1 MYPMDLP
8 SFNNKISRW
17 HHQVVRL
24 HQIHNRCSWIP
35 QWFNYSTRII
45 SKMSINSSWMSTR
58 STITRKETCIP
69 GVLVRWASWDTAARS
84 SRRCRRIEKDI
95 RSSRTHLRSSSWET
109 KEFTKL
115 LEATVTQLRST
126 WRAMSIHGE
135 PALAASLGFS
145 RWRTCRL
152 MSRVI
157 RISLHQDL

>member
-69 GVLVRWASWDTAARS
+69 GALVKWVSWDTAARS
-84 SRRCRRIEKDI
+84 LLRCRRIEKVI
-95 RSSRTHLRSSSWET
+95 RSSRIRWRSSSWET
-109 KEFTKL
+109 KESTKL

-135 PALAASLGFS
+135 PVLAASWGFS
-145 RWRTCRL
+145 RWRIYRL

-157 RISLHQDL
+157 HISPHPDL